1 MLLTISFAKDGC
13 IYSRDNAP
21 GEEYCFTV
29 VDIELAADVECDA
42 DTIKNYDL
50 ENERMELINTFH
62 LILSE
67 KELMVESLASA
78 ELAYTELELAR
89 QKILSLMKA
98 ERLKKLRFVVQ
109 TCLEIGNIIE
119 QIEERLQDSEFKD
132 IILLARNIR

>member
-1 MLLTISFAKDGC
+1 MFTICFAKDGC
-13 IYSRDNAP
+13 IYSRDNDP

-29 VDIELAADVECDA
+29 VDIVLAADVECDA
-42 DTIKNYDL
+42 DTIIKHDL
-50 ENERMELINTFH
+50 ENERMELINKFH
-62 LILSE
+62 LIVSE

-78 ELAYTELELAR
+78 ELAYTELEVAR

-98 ERLKKLRFVVQ
+98 EKLKKLRLVVQ

-119 QIEERLQDSEFKD
+119 QIEEKLQDSEFKD

>member
-1 MLLTISFAKDGC
+1 MFTISFAKDGC
-13 IYSRDNAP
+13 IYSRDNDP

-42 DTIKNYDL
+42 DTIIKHDL
-50 ENERMELINTFH
+50 ENERMELINKFH
-62 LILSE
+62 SIVRE
-67 KELMVESLASA
+67 KELMVKSFASA
-78 ELAYTELELAR
+78 EEAYTELEIAR